1 MNLEYITEKIQQV
14 QTNLQGWKSH
24 KKLAP
29 FGREFVSNDEIIK
42 INPKKAAVLLGL
54 QKQENELNI
63 FLTLRNEY
71 DGTHSAQISF
81 PGGKVEESDQNL
93 EETAKRE
100 ALEEIGIPIKQL
112 KIIGKLSELYIPT
125 SNFLVH
131 PFIAVIHQ
139 NIEFKLDRIEVK
151 ELISLSITNL
161 MELEIKEKIIET
173 KKYSILAPYFDIK
186 NHVVWGATAMILQE
200 FKDTIK

>member
-100 ALEEIGIPIKQL
+100 AFEEIGIPIKQL

-131 PFIAVIHQ
+131 PFIAVIDQ